1 MYEYCIYVLF
11 SFLLF
16 YIKYTFGSIQIKPE
30 NSFFSVAAT
39 PDETLN
45 GTTGSGKLE
54 RIVERIPENSE
65 RNHV

>member
-1 MYEYCIYVLF
+1 M
-11 SFLLF
+11 F
-16 YIKYTFGSIQIKPE
+16 YLVFNYSISSTTFGSIQIKPE
-30 NSFFSVAAT
+30 NSCFSVAAT

-45 GTTGSGKLE
+45 GTTGSGKSE

>member
-1 MYEYCIYVLF
+1 M
-11 SFLLF
+11 
-16 YIKYTFGSIQIKPE
+16 KPE

-45 GTTGSGKLE
+45 ETTGSGKSE